1 MSITYQIYKFIGNR
15 RFLVRSKEFAD
26 GVNELAKI
34 LNVLPHSDPLV
45 TLTAV
50 RKVIT
55 KRMAPDR
62 VENPDNYILTVSLFV
77 ML

>member
-1 MSITYQIYKFIGNR
+1 M
-15 RFLVRSKEFAD
+15 FLVRSKEFAD

-34 LNVLPHSDPLV
+34 LNTLPHSDPLI

-55 KRMAPDR
+55 KRMSADR
-62 VENPDNYILTVSLFV
+62 VENPDNYIITVSLFK
-77 ML
+77 